1 MPPQTGHTQTV
12 RTARNR
18 YPKGEARREA
28 ILAVAL
34 ECFAELGYR
43 NTSMREVDRRAELSQ
58 AGLLHHFPVKED
70 LFLAVLRE
78 RQQVDTSD
86 YDGEDQPV
94 ESLIRAV
101 RRNGTI
107 PGLVRLYMALL
118 GETTEN
124 QAVEGFFVARY
135 DFARAILAADIR
147 QAQLAGT
154 VRADLDPQT
163 AAQALIAVAD
173 GMQVQWLLDERQDLA
188 DAVELV
194 WNLMQQK

>member
-1 MPPQTGHTQTV
+1 MPAQTV

-18 YPKGEARREA
+18 YAKGEARRET

-43 NTSMREVDRRAELSQ
+43 NTSMREVARRAELSQ

-78 RQQVDTSD
+78 RQQVGTRDHH
-86 YDGEDQPV
+86 GPEQPV
-94 ESLIRAV
+94 ESLIQAV
-101 RRNGTI
+101 RRNATI
-107 PGLVRLYMALL
+107 PGLVRLYLTLL
-118 GETTEN
+118 GEAAEN
-124 QAVEGFFVARY
+124 DSVERFFVHRY
-135 DFARAILAADIR
+135 DFARAILAAGIR

-154 VRADLDPQT
+154 ARVDLDPET

-173 GMQVQWLLDERQDLA
+173 GMQVQWLLDPEQDMTE
-188 DAVELV
+188 AVDLV
-194 WNLMQQK
+194 WKLMQQR